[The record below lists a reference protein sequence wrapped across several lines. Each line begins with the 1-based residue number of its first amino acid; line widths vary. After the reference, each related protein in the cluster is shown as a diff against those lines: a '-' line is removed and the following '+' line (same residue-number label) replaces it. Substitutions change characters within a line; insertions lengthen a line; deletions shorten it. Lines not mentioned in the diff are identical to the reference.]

1 MSQSIYLAGAA
12 GRMGRTVAECIAE
25 TKDLR
30 LAGAFEA
37 PGHPWIDRRLSEFLG
52 AAGGE
57 CVVADAPPAAPKEGR
72 VVSIHFTAPDATI
85 GWLDW
90 SVKNACPMVIGTTGL
105 NEAQLARVRE
115 AAGKVGILLAPN
127 MSVGVNL
134 LFALAKRAAQALGKD
149 FDVEIAEMHHRFK
162 KDAPSGT
169 ALRLGEMVAEGLG
182 VNLNANA
189 VHGRSGLTG
198 ERPAGQIGFHA
209 LRGGDVV
216 GEHTVTFAALGER
229 VELTHRAASRR
240 TFAEGAL
247 RAARFLADKQTGFFD
262 MQKVLGL
269 DS

>member
-1 MSQSIYLAGAA
+1 MTLPIYLPGVA
-12 GRMGRTVAECIAE
+12 GRMGRMIAECIAE
-25 TKDLR
+25 AKDLR
-30 LAGAFEA
+30 LAAAFEA
-37 PGHPWIDRRLSEFLG
+37 PGHPWIGRRLSELLG
-52 AAGGE
+52 PAGGE
-57 CVVADAPPAAPKEGR
+57 CVVADAPPAAPKEKR
-72 VVSIHFTAPDATI
+72 VVSVHFTTPEATV

-90 SVKNACPMVIGTTGL
+90 SVGNACPMVIGTTGL
-105 NEAQLARVRE
+105 KDEQLAHVRE
-115 AAGKVGILLAPN
+115 AAKKVAIVLAPN

-169 ALRLGEMVAEGLG
+169 ALRLGEVVAEGLG
-182 VNLNANA
+182 IDLKSHA

-216 GEHTVTFAALGER
+216 GEHTVTFAAPGER

-247 RAARFLADKQTGFFD
+247 RAARFLTDKKAGFFD
-262 MQKVLGL
+262 MQEVLGL
-269 DS
+269 GA